1 MQGLRRHALAVLAA
15 LVSLPMG
22 EAAAAQ
28 VVLASNSGP
37 QAGRSL
43 LEQPAHLEVRD
54 VSLTVALTRLATQSG
69 VPLGFSP
76 SMLRSDAR
84 TVACACAALT
94 VGEALE
100 RLLAGVPV
108 KYEERDGQVLLIPVS
123 AAPVARP
130 MAPPAVSAD
139 PAPSSPAVPVVYT
152 TGMRLAADSMVS
164 GRVVDEVTR
173 QPLTDARV
181 SVAGTA
187 RLALTDA
194 RGEFRIAL
202 PGPTASLVVTHIG
215 HQRVTRA
222 VKAGETGVV
231 IAMARLAVQ
240 LDQLVI
246 TGAAGGASVRSQGN
260 AVAKVDVAAVT
271 ALAPPK
277 DLQTVLSNSVP
288 GMTIQSSSGAIGGG
302 GVYRVRG
309 ASSLALNSAPIL
321 YIDGIRVNNAQAGIP
336 ANFGTTAPGGDP
348 RFTPSRLND
357 LNPNEIESIE
367 VVKGPAASTLF
378 GTEASNGVIQIT
390 TKKGKV
396 GRPRLEFVTRMGAN
410 WIPNPEETF
419 NTVWYKAQS
428 GELREVNV
436 LEYGRTVG
444 FPQSLYGECP
454 APYTTL
460 RNGNCT
466 GNVFSTGGL
475 ASVGANLRGGMDQ
488 VRYFFSGEYD
498 NETGSVSYN
507 NQRKLSTRGNITWLP
522 SSKLTVDMGLG
533 LVRSRLQSPAAAQQ
547 PVTAAINFACP
558 APGCEPGTTLATRL
572 DGPLR
577 GYPAFLLPERL
588 QNDAEAFDMV
598 NRSTVNLT
606 ATYTPLSWWT
616 HRLAVGGDY
625 TGQQLS
631 TLQRRLEGVFRNG
644 AARPLGLRT
653 VFDNDVAFQTIDYGT
668 TAKFTR
674 GALESSTSAGYQY
687 FGRKTNI
694 VWVSSEN
701 ISVNALETI
710 GGGQNRTSD
719 EDIIEN
725 KSMGV
730 YIQQQLAWKD
740 RYFATVALRGDDNSA
755 FGKDFAFVTFPKV
768 SGSWVIGEESWF
780 KVPGVSTAKLRAA
793 WGKAGQQ
800 PDAFVAIQTFK
811 PRLGETT
818 SGLTADNLGNPDLRP
833 EVGTELET
841 GVDLGLL
848 DERIG
853 VEFNVYR
860 KRTVDAIVPTPI
872 APSSGFVGTQLR
884 NLGELENRGWELSV
898 NANLLRREK
907 AVVDLRTTFSRNDNR
922 VVTLGSTPRIPL
934 LFQQYHV
941 PGYPLASFFFRKVV
955 SADLNNGVATNVL
968 CEGGSI
974 IPGTVTL
981 SAGGGAPVPCAQ
993 APEVFGGAPLP
1004 TWQGSTALTVS
1015 VGNSWQFYTA
1025 VEYVGGNYQSNSEV
1039 AAAWATFGN
1048 GKAWLEQ
1055 TDPILMG
1062 LRAITFD
1069 SRRQWGVSRMGYAR
1083 LREIA
1088 GTYTF
1093 PARVA
1098 SLLRASSGS
1107 ATLAWSGNISTFWRS
1122 QPLHFGR
1129 KVTDPSIRENGN
1141 FRAGMPEGLSG
1152 NQQDAWP
1159 TMQRLQL
1166 SLRVV
1171 P

>member
-1 MQGLRRHALAVLAA
+1 MQALRRAVLVLLMLLFAPTLAA
-15 LVSLPMG
+15 GLS
-22 EAAAAQ
+22 AQ
-28 VVLASNSGP
+28 VVLASSGTL
-37 QAGRSL
+37 QSFRSL
-43 LEQPAHLEVRD
+43 LAQPARLEVRD
-54 VSLTVALTRLATQSG
+54 VSLTDALTRLSRESG
-69 VPLGFSP
+69 VTVGFSP
-76 SMLRSDAR
+76 SLLRADTR

-94 VGEALE
+94 VAEALDQ
-100 RLLAGVPV
+100 LLRGVPV
-108 KYEERDGQVLLIPVS
+108 RYEERDGQVLLIPVT
-123 AAPVARP
+123 APPVARP
-130 MAPPAVSAD
+130 VVPPAVVAE
-139 PAPSSPAVPVVYT
+139 PAAPVVYT
-152 TGMRLAADSMVS
+152 TSMKLAADSMVS
-164 GRVVDEVTR
+164 GRVVDDGTR

-181 SVAGTA
+181 VVAGTA
-187 RLALTDA
+187 RTALTDA

-202 PGPTASLVVTHIG
+202 GGPTGSLVVTHIG
-215 HQRVTRA
+215 HQRVTRQ
-222 VKAGETGVV
+222 VKAGEANLV

-240 LDQLVI
+240 LDQVVI

-260 AVAKVDVAAVT
+260 AVSKVDVATVT

-288 GMTIQSSSGAIGGG
+288 GMTIQSSSGAVGGG
-302 GVYRVRG
+302 GVFRVRG
-309 ASSLALNSAPIL
+309 ASSMAINSAPIL
-321 YIDGIRVNNAQAGIP
+321 YIDGIRVNNAQAGGVP
-336 ANFGTTAPGGDP
+336 ASFGTTAPGGDP

-357 LNPNEIESIE
+357 LNPNDIESIE
-367 VVKGPAASTLF
+367 VVKGPAASTLY

-396 GRPRLEFVTRMGAN
+396 GRPRLEFVTRGGGN
-410 WIPNPEETF
+410 WIPNPEGTF
-419 NTVWYKAQS
+419 NTVWYKAGN
-428 GELREVNV
+428 GEIREVNV
-436 LEYGRTVG
+436 LEQGRTVG
-444 FPQSLYGECP
+444 FPQSLYGYCP

-460 RNGNCT
+460 KDGNCT
-466 GNVFSTGGL
+466 GNVFSTGAL

-488 VRYFFSGEYD
+488 IRYFFSGEFD

-507 NQRKLSTRGNITWLP
+507 NQRKMSARGNITWIP
-522 SSKLTVDMGLG
+522 SSKLSLDMGLG

-547 PVTAAINFACP
+547 PVTAAINFACQ
-558 APGCEPGTTLATRL
+558 APGCEPGTTLPTRL
-572 DGPLR
+572 DGPYR
-577 GYPAFLLPERL
+577 GWPAFLLPERL
-588 QNDAEAFDMV
+588 QNDAEAFDNVSRGTM
-598 NRSTVNLT
+598 NLT
-606 ATYTPLSWWT
+606 ATYTPASWWT

-625 TGQQLS
+625 TGQQLT

-644 AARPLGLRT
+644 VALPLGMRT
-653 VFDNDVAFQTIDYGT
+653 LYDNDVAFQTVDYGT

-674 GALESSTSAGYQY
+674 GALEGATSVGYQY

-694 VWVSSEN
+694 FWVRSEN
-701 ISVNALETI
+701 ISVNALETVDA
-710 GGGQNRTSD
+710 GQNRTSG

-730 YIQQQLAWKD
+730 YVQQQLSWKD
-740 RYFATVALRGDDNSA
+740 RYFATLAMRGDDNSA
-755 FGKDFAFVTFPKV
+755 FGKDFKFVTYPKV

-780 KVPGVSTAKLRAA
+780 KVPGVSTAKLRGA
-793 WGKAGQQ
+793 WGQAGQQ
-800 PDAFVAIQTFK
+800 PDAFVAIQTFR
-811 PRLGETT
+811 PRIGEST

-848 DERIG
+848 NERVG

-860 KRTVDAIVPTPI
+860 KRTRDAIVPTAI
-872 APSSGFVGTQLR
+872 APSSGFTGTQLR
-884 NLGELENRGWELSV
+884 NVGELENRGWELMV
-898 NANLLRREK
+898 NANLLRRDR
-907 AVVDLRTTFSRNDNR
+907 VGVDLRTTFSRNDNR
-922 VVTLGSTPRIPL
+922 VVSLGAVPRIPL
-934 LFQQYHV
+934 LFNQFHV
-941 PGYPLASFFFRKVV
+941 PGYPLASFFYRKVV
-955 SADLNNGVATNVL
+955 SADLNNGVASNVL

-974 IPGTVTL
+974 IPGTGTL

-993 APEVFGGAPLP
+993 APEVFAGAPLP

-1015 VGNSWQFYTA
+1015 VGNNWQFYTA
-1025 VEYVGGNYQSNSEV
+1025 VEYVGGNYQRNSEV

-1048 GKAWLEQ
+1048 GKAWLEK

-1062 LRAITFD
+1062 IAANTFD
-1069 SRRQWGVSRMGYAR
+1069 SRTQWAVSRMGYAR
-1083 LREIA
+1083 LREVA

-1122 QPLHFGR
+1122 QPFLFGR

-1141 FRAGMPEGLSG
+1141 FRAGYPEGLSG

-1166 SLRVV
+1166 TLRVV